1 MFSEPFTSPP
11 SILLKK
17 SADSHFIW
25 KSLYG
30 CCGSNMIISWPSDP
44 MIDGSSDSHHL
55 KVVNT
60 SSETKFQVPCK
71 VSKRGASKGKRYT
84 SKYRGVHQTFPTQRW
99 EAQFRRQ
106 GKPTSLGC
114 FDEEEGAARAYDR
127 MMIWCELHSFQSCT
141 DIKDATTH
149 LSSIALNFHYLEY
162 EEDIDALQQIS
173 QEELIRELRK
183 QGRTL
188 QNSKHDK

>member
-1 MFSEPFTSPP
+1 
-11 SILLKK
+11 
-17 SADSHFIW
+17 
-25 KSLYG
+25 
-30 CCGSNMIISWPSDP
+30 
-44 MIDGSSDSHHL
+44 
-55 KVVNT
+55 
-60 SSETKFQVPCK
+60 
-71 VSKRGASKGKRYT
+71 
-84 SKYRGVHQTFPTQRW
+84 
-99 EAQFRRQ
+99 
-106 GKPTSLGC
+106 
-114 FDEEEGAARAYDR
+114 

-141 DIKDATTH
+141 DIKDATTR